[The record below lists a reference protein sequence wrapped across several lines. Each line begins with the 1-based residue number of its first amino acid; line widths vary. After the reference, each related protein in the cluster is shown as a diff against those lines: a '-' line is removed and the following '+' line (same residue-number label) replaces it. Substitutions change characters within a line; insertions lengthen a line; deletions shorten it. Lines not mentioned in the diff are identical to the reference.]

1 MAEKEMIL
9 VLDFGGQ
16 YNQLIARRVRELSVY
31 SEVRPYTMPIKEIK
45 ALNPT
50 GIILTGGPD
59 VVFEDDAPRCSAELF
74 SLGIPVLGICYGA
87 QLMQYLLGGDV
98 RRAEVREYGHTEV
111 DIDNPSSPLLL
122 NVPHRTVCWMS
133 HGVYIAKP
141 APGFEITAHTGSCPF
156 AAAED
161 NSRKLYKR
169 TRRVASS
176 DGGKSFVGTDFSY
189 DDMSTREV
197 ADDTHELLKESEDK
211 GNFKDLYVVKST
223 PKDPKS
229 SQYSYRISY
238 VTKDAWIPTYIELYD
253 KKGKLVKINEIK
265 AINKMPGTNGRVY
278 NVPMENVMTNV
289 QTGHSSSI
297 KMVNITVDQPLPDR
311 YFTQDFLS
319 TGK

>member
-1 MAEKEMIL
+1 MKLLKTLAAL
-9 VLDFGGQ
+9 TVLAVGTSAFAIGGTEIMTKVYDRQKPDFTKAAV
-16 YNQLIARRVRELSVY
+16 QLILAKNGKVEETRNVGEYGRCKNNLS
-31 SEVRPYTMPIKEIK
+31 
-45 ALNPT
+45 
-50 GIILTGGPD
+50 D
-59 VVFEDDAPRCSAELF
+59 VVMIFLSPASVKDTRFLQKENDGKDDDKWIYLP
-74 SLGIPVLGICYGA
+74 SLK
-87 QLMQYLLGGDV
+87 
-98 RRAEVREYGHTEV
+98 
-111 DIDNPSSPLLL
+111 N
-122 NVPHRTVCWMS
+122 
-133 HGVYIAKP
+133 
-141 APGFEITAHTGSCPF
+141 
-156 AAAED
+156 
-161 NSRKLYKR
+161 

-176 DGGKSFVGTDFSY
+176 DGAKSFVGTDFSY

-238 VTKDAWIPTYIELYD
+238 ITKDAWIPTYIELYD
-253 KKGKLVKINEIK
+253 KKGKLVKVNEIK
-265 AINKMPGTNGRVY
+265 SINKMPGNGGRVY

-289 QTGHSSSI
+289 QTGHSSTI